1 MVERLPSVLEGLG
14 LIPST
19 GGGGEF
25 ASCVTLRSSLY
36 FALSVS
42 QPMHWDD
49 VILVSYL
56 TVLPREGDSG
66 SRSLSGIHS
75 LEL

>member
-1 MVERLPSVLEGLG
+1 
-14 LIPST
+14 
-19 GGGGEF
+19 
-25 ASCVTLRSSLY
+25 VTLRSSLY